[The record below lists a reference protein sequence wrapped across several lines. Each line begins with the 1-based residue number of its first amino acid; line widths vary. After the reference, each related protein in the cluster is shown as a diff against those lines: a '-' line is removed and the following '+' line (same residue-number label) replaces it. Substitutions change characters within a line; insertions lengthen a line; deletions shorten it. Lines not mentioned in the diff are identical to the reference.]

1 MTKAS
6 IRACSR
12 MLWHTLMWRR
22 QPGGDSLG
30 SGGRSADIE
39 NYVILW
45 RLGGVGRLRRA
56 VARADETFCV
66 SMLGCIILI
75 YIDAHFSHGRRLPDV
90 SYKVSTSSRSLTQI
104 LLRFKTELLQFVP
117 GFSVAHS
124 NKSKYVSLGGTSGLA
139 KNRLSKARD
148 TFSPFFCGA
157 AFWSHFH
164 PNSPRERVKVW

>member
-1 MTKAS
+1 MIWTRLKAS
-6 IRACSR
+6 FSFRDSR
-12 MLWHTLMWRR
+12 RLIGQKNVPVQKCRLC
-22 QPGGDSLG
+22 
-30 SGGRSADIE
+30 A
-39 NYVILW
+39 
-45 RLGGVGRLRRA
+45 RLGAETTAPERSPTQPRPRTWSWLSSAAKPRPGWYHYEADPTKNGLRQ
-56 VARADETFCV
+56 T
-66 SMLGCIILI
+66 
-75 YIDAHFSHGRRLPDV
+75 H
-90 SYKVSTSSRSLTQI
+90 
-104 LLRFKTELLQFVP
+104 FKTELVHFVP

>member
-1 MTKAS
+1 MVLE
-6 IRACSR
+6 RNFVEY
-12 MLWHTLMWRR
+12 L
-22 QPGGDSLG
+22 
-30 SGGRSADIE
+30 
-39 NYVILW
+39 
-45 RLGGVGRLRRA
+45 
-56 VARADETFCV
+56 
-66 SMLGCIILI
+66 
-75 YIDAHFSHGRRLPDV
+75 
-90 SYKVSTSSRSLTQI
+90 
-104 LLRFKTELLQFVP
+104 LLRFKTELFQFVP

>member
-1 MTKAS
+1 M
-6 IRACSR
+6 RSR
-12 MLWHTLMWRR
+12 F
-22 QPGGDSLG
+22 
-30 SGGRSADIE
+30 E
-39 NYVILW
+39 
-45 RLGGVGRLRRA
+45 
-56 VARADETFCV
+56 F
-66 SMLGCIILI
+66 
-75 YIDAHFSHGRRLPDV
+75 FSVTIVR
-90 SYKVSTSSRSLTQI
+90 KSTVEL
-104 LLRFKTELLQFVP
+104 LLRFKTELVQFVP